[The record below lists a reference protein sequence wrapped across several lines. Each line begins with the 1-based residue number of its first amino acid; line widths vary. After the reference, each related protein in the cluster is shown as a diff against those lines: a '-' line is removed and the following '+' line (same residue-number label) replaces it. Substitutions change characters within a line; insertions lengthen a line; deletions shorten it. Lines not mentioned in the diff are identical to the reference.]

1 VRKSLV
7 ASGIAVVAVFAG
19 VIYFSRVH
27 DAPPVA
33 RVAPEQERA
42 TPQAAP
48 APTAPPLK
56 ILSPNELPAR
66 PAVPADPRLRALMVS
81 PDNGLIDFVAGPD
94 GKVLKELDKDPNSP
108 GYRKPL
114 REYIYSGDRV
124 VGLTAYK
131 YLGDQVQV
139 VRIGV
144 SYKPDGSIDQYRES
158 TSYDYGKKGQR

>member
-1 VRKSLV
+1 MRKSWI
-7 ASGIAVVAVFAG
+7 ASGLALVAVFAG
-19 VIYFSRVH
+19 VIYFSRGH
-27 DAPPVA
+27 DETHAAQV
-33 RVAPEQERA
+33 VPEQDRV
-42 TPQAAP
+42 PP
-48 APTAPPLK
+48 PTAPVPDVPPLK

-66 PAVPADPRLRALMVS
+66 PPVSADPRLRALMVS
-81 PDNGLIDFVAGPD
+81 PDNGLIEFVAGPD

-139 VRIGV
+139 VRTAV
-144 SYKPDGSIDQYRES
+144 SYKPDGSVDQYRES
-158 TSYDYGKKGQR
+158 TSYDYGKKDQR